1 MKRTLLA
8 SATLLALGSTAAMAQ
23 SYPNQPR
30 TYQEMAQVI
39 SSTPVYERI
48 ATPRQQCWTEQVAVN
63 DDRRGRRV
71 VNDGYVNSGN
81 QGASGAGTVLGAVI
95 GGVLGHQFGNT
106 RGGRD
111 HGTVA
116 GAILGGVVGTA
127 IERDSRS
134 NVVNTARG
142 NYDYVDYDR
151 GAPAVRQVQRCNTV
165 NETRDQIAG
174 YDVVYRLHGRDYS
187 TRLAYDPGTSFPVEV
202 EVRPAGYQ
210 RQGYVTPSRS
220 PVPSY
225 SRYY

>member
-8 SATLLALGSTAAMAQ
+8 SATLLALGSTAALAQ

-48 ATPRQQCWTEQVAVN
+48 ATPRQQCWTEQVAVH

-71 VNDGYVNSGN
+71 VNDGYTGSNNSS
-81 QGASGAGTVLGAVI
+81 SGAGTVLGAVI

-116 GAILGGVVGTA
+116 GAILGGVVGNA
-127 IERDSRS
+127 IERDSRG
-134 NVVNTARG
+134 NVVNSARG

-151 GAPAVRQVQRCNTV
+151 GAPTVRHVQRCNTV
-165 NETRDQIAG
+165 NEYREQISA

-187 TRLAYDPGTSFPVEV
+187 TRLAYDPGTSFPVTV
-202 EVRPAGYQ
+202 EVRPAGHSRSNYSS
-210 RQGYVTPSRS
+210 PSRV
-220 PVPSY
+220 PQPSY